1 MAEKPADGVVKPSLE
16 KLKALQ
22 LAMDKIEK
30 DHGKGTI
37 MKMGDSKVEDMPVT
51 QLRQRLFV
59 QYSRMICR
67 QSTRH
72 VVCLVSSDP
81 LPNV

>member
-1 MAEKPADGVVKPSLE
+1 MKNEVKAPSVE

-37 MKMGDSKVEDMPVT
+37 MKLGA
-51 QLRQRLFV
+51 
-59 QYSRMICR
+59 
-67 QSTRH
+67 
-72 VVCLVSSDP
+72 
-81 LPNV
+81 N

>member
-37 MKMGDSKVEDMPVT
+37 MKMGDSKVVFYTLKQATAVQCRCVSDGPRIN
-51 QLRQRLFV
+51 LLFSIA
-59 QYSRMICR
+59 QG
-67 QSTRH
+67 
-72 VVCLVSSDP
+72 L
-81 LPNV
+81 NVWHL